1 MLKNSDI
8 TKNGFALVGILV
20 AIFIV
25 AAIIFGSSFFWKN
38 DQAPSPKK
46 SIDTLQG
53 AKVDLGN
60 INENLNKNNNELKNE
75 LAD

>member
-20 AIFIV
+20 TIFIV
-25 AAIIFGSSFFWKN
+25 AAIIFGSSFFWKKN
-38 DQAPSPKK
+38 LAPSPKK

-53 AKVDLGN
+53 AKADLGN
-60 INENLNKNNNELKNE
+60 INENLNKQNQEIKNE
-75 LAD
+75 LSD